1 MDIKKNNKPTGIKFS
16 DVKFGMVV
24 EDNDGNVYLKIGGYE
39 ILDHGV
45 INVVDLETN
54 FLCYVEPEEIVYPWE
69 KVYVCLER

>member
-1 MDIKKNNKPTGIKFS
+1 MDIKKNNKTTGIKFS

-24 EDNDGNVYLKIGGYE
+24 EDNDGSVYLKIGGYE

-54 FLCYVEPEEIVYPWE
+54 FLCYIEPEEIVYPWG
-69 KVYVCLER
+69 KAYVCLER